1 MEDQIWDNISEDAK
15 DLVRRMITIDPK
27 KRLGPRSCLQ
37 HKFINK
43 AYPVERRHSLP
54 TVGRSLLDPNALSQF
69 APAFDTQL
77 TPVRIGE
84 KIISVAE
91 DNRIIISMPN
101 VLQYSEDAGR
111 DTPIEINLGL
121 KENEILS

>member
-1 MEDQIWDNISEDAK
+1 M
-15 DLVRRMITIDPK
+15 
-27 KRLGPRSCLQ
+27 
-37 HKFINK
+37 
-43 AYPVERRHSLP
+43 
-54 TVGRSLLDPNALSQF
+54 LDPNALSQF

-101 VLQYSEDAGR
+101 VLQYTEDASR
-111 DTPIEINLGL
+111 DKSIEVNLGL